1 MTSTATS
8 RRPAPADAPLTGRV
22 AFVTGASS
30 GIGQAIARQLADA
43 GARVAAVARRADRL
57 DALGPDVL
65 AVPADVSDPDAV
77 RAAVERTV
85 AELGPPDLV
94 VTAAGV
100 MLPSDIDEAR
110 LDLWQRTFD
119 VNLTGIAATVA
130 ATVPHLIA
138 AAADGRTADL
148 VMVSSVGDQLSFP
161 GYAFYGASKA
171 AVTKLCH
178 ELHLDLAPHGVRTLN
193 LRPGLVASELQ
204 SKVTDPARREQLE
217 QWLEDI
223 TALTPDEIA
232 GPLVAALGLPRH
244 VCVSEL
250 TVVPTAQ
257 VDAL

>member
-1 MTSTATS
+1 
-8 RRPAPADAPLTGRV
+8 
-22 AFVTGASS
+22 
-30 GIGQAIARQLADA
+30 
-43 GARVAAVARRADRL
+43 
-57 DALGPDVL
+57 
-65 AVPADVSDPDAV
+65 
-77 RAAVERTV
+77 
-85 AELGPPDLV
+85 
-94 VTAAGV
+94 
-100 MLPSDIDEAR
+100 
-110 LDLWQRTFD
+110 
-119 VNLTGIAATVA
+119 
-130 ATVPHLIA
+130 
-138 AAADGRTADL
+138 